1 MAEELT
7 YVLIPPYS
15 IIKSRTGGILGR
27 LLASDNVEL
36 VGARMFIF
44 SDQFVTDYQNTFDD
58 IDAPWADL
66 WKTYIGEHLGHPNVM
81 GLSGRCMVLLFK
93 GENARAY
100 LKDEVIGSISN
111 QWPRGDTIRGTYGD
125 YIVDRDGGV
134 RHFEPAVI
142 TAHSDE
148 VLASQLRML
157 AKYARTDGG
166 ILEEKVPFPGETNV
180 QTSLVI
186 LKPDNFYKPSRR
198 PGNIVDVFSRTGLNI
213 VATKLFS
220 FTANMGEEFYGQLRG
235 IFVDKLRGVVAGA
248 LKDKLEGTFDFN
260 IPETAYDQMAGSLAT
275 DNAETEFN
283 KIVEYMSGIEGGV
296 HIPED
301 QRDVPGPSKC
311 LALLYRGHD
320 AIESIRKWLGSTNP
334 QKADAGTVR
343 SDFGRDLMRNAAHA
357 SDSTDNAERER
368 KIIGLWKEDAD
379 QPTAFE
385 RTINEC
391 LGS

>member
-142 TAHSDE
+142 TAHNDE
-148 VLASQLRML
+148 VLARQLRLL
-157 AKYARTDGG
+157 AKYAATDGG

-220 FTANMGEEFYGQLRG
+220 FTANMGEEFYGQLRS

-248 LKDKLEGTFDFN
+248 LKDKLEGVFDFDVS
-260 IPETAYDQMAGSLAT
+260 EATYDQMAGSLAT

-311 LALLYRGHD
+311 VALLYRGHD

-357 SDSTDNAERER
+357 SDSTENAERER

-385 RTINEC
+385 RTINEY

>member
-7 YVLIPPYS
+7 YVLISPYS

-27 LLASDNVEL
+27 LLASDKVEL

-44 SDQFVTDYQNTFDD
+44 SDQLVADYQKTFDD

-66 WKTYIGEHLGHPNVM
+66 WKTYIGEHLRHPNVM

-93 GENARAY
+93 GENARAH

-111 QWPRGDTIRGTYGD
+111 QWPRGDSIRGTYGD

-142 TAHSDE
+142 TAHNDE
-148 VLASQLRML
+148 VLAGQLRML

-166 ILEEKVPFPGETNV
+166 ILEEKVPFPDDANV

-220 FTANMGEEFYGQLRG
+220 FTANMGEEFYGQLRS

-248 LKDKLEGTFDFN
+248 LKDKLEGVFDFDVS
-260 IPETAYDQMAGSLAT
+260 EATYDQMAGPLAT

-301 QRDVPGPSKC
+301 RRDVPGPSKC
-311 LALLYRGHD
+311 VALLYRGND

-368 KIIGLWKEDAD
+368 KIIGLWEEPAD

-385 RTINEC
+385 RTINEY